1 MDENSEKL
9 VTGGPSHLYGEGAP
23 HQKTN
28 TRACGLVSQPPV
40 PSQMSQSSQ
49 IFNDTERGGYGGV
62 YAPTGTECNNVL
74 YETDEEEFEIVC
86 NTEGGGGGVHAPTG
100 TKCNIVL
107 VTPTVDYETDEEEFT
122 RPRSRMQSFNQISAQ
137 AQTPSMRASKCKNTA
152 KQRLQPRVCSG
163 YHLPEYVVVENGT
176 GGQERRGREEEERG
190 GSQEGGQDEEVARE
204 EYVRQ
209 EGTGNSKSW

>member
-1 MDENSEKL
+1 VDENSEKL

-28 TRACGLVSQPPV
+28 TRARGLVSQPSV
-40 PSQMSQSSQ
+40 PSQMSQMSQSSQ
-49 IFNDTERGGYGGV
+49 IFNDTERGGEGGV
-62 YAPTGTECNNVL
+62 YAPTGTECNNVI

-122 RPRSRMQSFNQISAQ
+122 RPRSRIFQPNLCTGPDTIDEGLKMQKYCKAEIA
-137 AQTPSMRASKCKNTA
+137 APGMLRLPS
-152 KQRLQPRVCSG
+152 Q
-163 YHLPEYVVVENGT
+163 LPEYVVVENGT
-176 GGQERRGREEEERG
+176 GG
-190 GSQEGGQDEEVARE
+190 
-204 EYVRQ
+204 
-209 EGTGNSKSW
+209 

>member
-1 MDENSEKL
+1 MVKKL
-9 VTGGPSHLYGEGAP
+9 DLLSP
-23 HQKTN
+23 K
-28 TRACGLVSQPPV
+28 GLVQ
-40 PSQMSQSSQ
+40 
-49 IFNDTERGGYGGV
+49 GGMYT
-62 YAPTGTECNNVL
+62 PTGTECNNVI

-152 KQRLQPRVCSG
+152 KQRLQPG
-163 YHLPEYVVVENGT
+163 YHLNYLSMWWLRM
-176 GGQERRGREEEERG
+176 EREGKREEEERKKREEEAKRG
-190 GSQEGGQDEEVARE
+190 VRMKKWLERSMSDKKGLGPPGPGEGGVSNPVDDKFEECPDVNSLLRGGECFTRE
-204 EYVRQ
+204 RGRGV
-209 EGTGNSKSW
+209 EGEW